1 MCSLSVWHRL
11 GSVGALSWGQFFAPT
26 MGLHPRLI
34 HVELCLPSVPAG
46 SPALGNWQL
55 QSELSVSLACTEKTR
70 KALAE
75 GWLEELVK
83 QMQPLKIRAVI
94 TAFEGQGHV
103 SNVGQVGIFFLLLLC
118 SVTEPVLG

>member
-26 MGLHPRLI
+26 MGARLI

-46 SPALGNWQL
+46 SPALGSWQL

-75 GWLEELVK
+75 GL
-83 QMQPLKIRAVI
+83 A
-94 TAFEGQGHV
+94 
-103 SNVGQVGIFFLLLLC
+103 
-118 SVTEPVLG
+118 